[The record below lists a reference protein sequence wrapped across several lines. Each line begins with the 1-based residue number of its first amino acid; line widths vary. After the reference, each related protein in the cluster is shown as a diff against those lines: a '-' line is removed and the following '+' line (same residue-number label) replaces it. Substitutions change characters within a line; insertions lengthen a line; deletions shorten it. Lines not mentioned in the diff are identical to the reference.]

1 MGEVEFIVAKYKY
14 DAQESKELSMEK
26 NELLTLL
33 DDSGKWWKV
42 RNECDCEGFVPSN
55 YVRRVNWKDAIGR
68 RLGMLKESLR
78 RKNGTEGASTAKRF
92 GSPLGTKSSRR
103 SFPGDEETATSNKLS
118 SRLFTAHAC
127 FEYKPCREDE
137 LLLRKDDC
145 IEVMQKSS
153 DGWWR
158 GRCGSRVGWFPS
170 NYVVEDSPCIS
181 GSSNANGGDDGDDND
196 ERRTANAVARCTVTC
211 NDDSFGLLS
220 ELAVQPLGSG
230 TSVNRIEIFRQHAIA
245 NGSAKVLYG
254 AREWYF
260 GRLTREQSQKLLD
273 EFGHD
278 GDYLIR
284 DSESNPGDLSISLKA
299 PSKNKHFWIQVDA
312 DGFRIGN
319 RRFTSID
326 ELIGHY
332 MVKPISSNGRGENLY
347 LVRPLG

>member
-1 MGEVEFIVAKYKY
+1 MGEVEYIIAKYKY
-14 DAQESKELSMEK
+14 DAQEAKELSIEK

-42 RNECDCEGFVPSN
+42 RNDSDCEGFVPSN

-78 RKNGTEGASTAKRF
+78 RRNGSESLPTSKCF
-92 GSPLGTKSSRR
+92 GSPLAAKSSFR
-103 SFPGDEETATSNKLS
+103 SFSGVNETATSSKLS
-118 SRLFTAHAC
+118 SCLFIAHAC
-127 FEYKPCREDE
+127 FEYKPCRDDE
-137 LLLRKDDC
+137 LFLRKDDC

-170 NYVVEDSPCIS
+170 NYVVENSSPINRS
-181 GSSNANGGDDGDDND
+181 PKANRDDDDD
-196 ERRTANAVARCTVTC
+196 DRDLGKMNAVDRSTETC
-211 NDDSFGLLS
+211 NDNAADALLDYS
-220 ELAVQPLGSG
+220 NQRLNDR
-230 TSVNRIEIFRQHAIA
+230 TRIDRLEAFRQHAIA
-245 NGSAKVLYG
+245 NGSAKILYSG
-254 AREWYF
+254 REWYF
-260 GRLTREQSQKLLD
+260 GRLTRDQSQKLLD
-273 EFGHD
+273 EYGHD

-347 LVRPLG
+347 LVKPLS